1 VLVWCEPGSG
11 PEVAERLDAPGAP
24 AVRLA
29 VADRGVTVS

>member
-11 PEVAERLDAPGAP
+11 EAVAAGLDGLGARAIP
-24 AVRLA
+24 LA

>member
-11 PEVAERLDAPGAP
+11 ETVAAGLAGLGAQ
-24 AVRLA
+24 AVPLA